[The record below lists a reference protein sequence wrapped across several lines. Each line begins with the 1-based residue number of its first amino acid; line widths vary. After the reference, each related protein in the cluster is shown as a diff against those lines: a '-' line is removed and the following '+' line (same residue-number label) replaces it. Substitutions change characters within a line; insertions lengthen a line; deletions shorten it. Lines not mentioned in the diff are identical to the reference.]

1 MRKNLIGAVIFLV
14 AVLGLL
20 LGLCVALEHRRVD
33 VPQTPSDTNGT
44 TSQETAAPESSE
56 PPQPTSDATESTT
69 TAATEETTVPSVT
82 ETPTTTEVPTAA
94 PVEPDPTDTSATEST
109 GREDEF
115 PLA

>member
-1 MRKNLIGAVIFLV
+1 MRKNLIGAVIFLAV
-14 AVLGLL
+14 VLGLL

-44 TSQETAAPESSE
+44 TSQETVAPESSE
-56 PPQPTSDATESTT
+56 PPQTTSGATESTT
-69 TAATEETTVPSVT
+69 TAATEETTAPIIT
-82 ETPTTTEVPTAA
+82 EAPTAA
-94 PVEPDPTDTSATEST
+94 PTEPDPTDTSATEST